1 MTIEISIDA
10 LTAQTSGLLD
20 VCVSLKNS
28 TAQLIA
34 DAVVV
39 SQNAALVPLVTM
51 ASSLIDTQTLFVSCF
66 TTRCVHEH

>member
-1 MTIEISIDA
+1 MSIEVSIDA

-34 DAVVV
+34 DAVTV
-39 SQNAALVPLVTM
+39 SQNAALVPLVSM
-51 ASSLIDTQTLFVSCF
+51 AGNLIDTQTLLVSLI
-66 TTRCVHEH
+66 TRK